1 MHIGPSYNHLCLCSY
16 DDDPDEPSDGVKS
29 SDISW
34 REEEQA
40 SLRQSLRTLQTQ
52 FASERA
58 RREES
63 EREAEL
69 LAGENAA
76 LEQQV
81 AGMEGCRVGVTNI
94 YQHTYKRN
102 RESMWDFCP
111 SGGLEFLSQSA
122 KTGNEHRDMSILSE

>member
-1 MHIGPSYNHLCLCSY
+1 MKPVCFCRYDEASEDGPGLW
-16 DDDPDEPSDGVKS
+16 DA
-29 SDISW
+29 SW

-40 SLRQSLRTLQTQ
+40 SLRHSLRALQTQ
-52 FASERA
+52 FAGERA

-81 AGMEGCRVGVTNI
+81 AGMEGCQVGQT
-94 YQHTYKRN
+94 Q
-102 RESMWDFCP
+102 
-111 SGGLEFLSQSA
+111 
-122 KTGNEHRDMSILSE
+122 TGNEE

>member
-1 MHIGPSYNHLCLCSY
+1 MSLCRY
-16 DDDPDEPSDGVKS
+16 DYDPDEPSDGLES

-40 SLRQSLRTLQTQ
+40 SLRQSLRALQTQ

-69 LAGENAA
+69 LAGENAT
-76 LEQQV
+76 LEQQL
-81 AGMEGCRVGVTNI
+81 AGMAGCRVCLTDISHLCVLFAQRTCTNKSVI
-94 YQHTYKRN
+94 
-102 RESMWDFCP
+102 ECDFCP
-111 SGGLEFLSQSA
+111 S
-122 KTGNEHRDMSILSE
+122 

>member
-1 MHIGPSYNHLCLCSY
+1 ML
-16 DDDPDEPSDGVKS
+16 
-29 SDISW
+29 W

-52 FASERA
+52 YATERA

-81 AGMEGCRVGVTNI
+81 TRMEGCQVCQGFFFQGFELELFPIWFVTILHFQFLVSPQICVPEPVRTEKFYSRTGQYHFTSGLQVGRCDINT
-94 YQHTYKRN
+94 
-102 RESMWDFCP
+102 
-111 SGGLEFLSQSA
+111 L
-122 KTGNEHRDMSILSE
+122 

>member
-1 MHIGPSYNHLCLCSY
+1 M
-16 DDDPDEPSDGVKS
+16 ES

-40 SLRQSLRTLQTQ
+40 SLRQSLCTLQTQ

-58 RREES
+58 RREEL

-94 YQHTYKRN
+94 YHTHTYKRN
-102 RESMWDFCP
+102 KESMWDFCP
-111 SGGLEFLSQSA
+111 SGGLEFLSQ
-122 KTGNEHRDMSILSE
+122 RDDDIKINVSTVRIK

>member
-1 MHIGPSYNHLCLCSY
+1 MTVCLCSY
-16 DDDPDEPSDGVKS
+16 EDNPDEPSDGAEA

-40 SLRQSLRTLQTQ
+40 SLRHSLRSLQTQ

-58 RREES
+58 RRVES

-76 LEQQV
+76 LEHQV
-81 AGMEGCRVGVTNI
+81 AGMEGYRVGVTSVFVEHPCIKNKE
-94 YQHTYKRN
+94 QHIST
-102 RESMWDFCP
+102 
-111 SGGLEFLSQSA
+111 SGNKQYVVLS
-122 KTGNEHRDMSILSE
+122 G

>member
-1 MHIGPSYNHLCLCSY
+1 MVKCNHVTVYVCSNDY
-16 DDDPDEPSDGVKS
+16 DPDEPSDGARA
-29 SDISW
+29 SDVSW

-52 FASERA
+52 FACERA

-81 AGMEGCRVGVTNI
+81 AGMEGCQVGLTNKTRNQPVI
-94 YQHTYKRN
+94 Y
-102 RESMWDFCP
+102 CP
-111 SGGLEFLSQSA
+111 Q
-122 KTGNEHRDMSILSE
+122 TGNE

>member
-1 MHIGPSYNHLCLCSY
+1 MLNYKSFRHSHGYDRLCLCSY
-16 DDDPDEPSDGVKS
+16 EDNPDEPSDGAEA

-40 SLRQSLRTLQTQ
+40 SLRQSLRSLQTQ

-58 RREES
+58 RRVES

-76 LEQQV
+76 LEHQV
-81 AGMEGCRVGVTNI
+81 AGMEGYRVGVTSLRCVCRAHMHKKQRTAFNV
-94 YQHTYKRN
+94 
-102 RESMWDFCP
+102 DFFQFHI
-111 SGGLEFLSQSA
+111 G
-122 KTGNEHRDMSILSE
+122 K